1 MREYYSH
8 ARNIDLITRAVER
21 RLALFPPPKRLLSFA
36 RNIFRSRSKQDR
48 ETGVDGLKFSDGEIR
63 VVSSGIFRESPKRLM
78 RVFLHMQQKGL
89 KLHPATAQL
98 IRNQLSLVNNSFRV
112 DPHVRATFLE
122 ILDQRGSVAPVLR
135 AMHEVGLLGKFL
147 PEFGRL
153 TCLVQHEFYHQYAA
167 DEHTL
172 VCVRLK

>member
-1 MREYYSH
+1 
-8 ARNIDLITRAVER
+8 
-21 RLALFPPPKRLLSFA
+21 
-36 RNIFRSRSKQDR
+36 
-48 ETGVDGLKFSDGEIR
+48 
-63 VVSSGIFRESPKRLM
+63 
-78 RVFLHMQQKGL
+78 L

-98 IRNQLSLVNNSFRV
+98 IRNQLSLVNNSFRR

-135 AMHEVGLLGKFL
+135 SMHEVGLLGKFL

-153 TCLVQHEFYHQYAA
+153 TCLVQLEFYHQYTA

-172 VCVRLK
+172 MCIEKLDQIW